1 MIVDSQRTDEGI
13 PMKFKCTPRSV
24 SRWTSGRR
32 LAGSVNRKASD
43 GRDRRSSS
51 SNDDHDDQM
60 EESRGPRKTKE
71 RKKGG
76 KSGEKKQKRE
86 KKDTAAAAVVVF
98 DDTSPLISGSACLSP
113 QLSRPHG
120 SRHSVFPSK
129 FQLDA

>member
-1 MIVDSQRTDEGI
+1 
-13 PMKFKCTPRSV
+13 MKFKCTPRSV
-24 SRWTSGRR
+24 SRWTSERR
-32 LAGSVNRKASD
+32 LAGSANWKDS
-43 GRDRRSSS
+43 DRRDWRNRSS
-51 SNDDHDDQM
+51 DDDDGQM
-60 EESRGPRKTKE
+60 EKSYRPRKTKE

-76 KSGEKKQKRE
+76 RPVKRSRNE
-86 KKDTAAAAVVVF
+86 RRKTPAAVATAAATVVVF